1 MTDPAVLHASYSLA
15 DYPLLSRLAARVTH
29 ATRLDGRACLHL
41 YLSSLDSIDLTGV
54 SRAELD
60 FMRRL
65 GIPI

>member
-1 MTDPAVLHASYSLA
+1 MTNPAVLHASYPLA
-15 DYPLLSRLAARVTH
+15 DYPLLSRLASATH

-41 YLSSLDSIDLTGV
+41 YRSALPSIDLNDV
-54 SRAELD
+54 SQRELD